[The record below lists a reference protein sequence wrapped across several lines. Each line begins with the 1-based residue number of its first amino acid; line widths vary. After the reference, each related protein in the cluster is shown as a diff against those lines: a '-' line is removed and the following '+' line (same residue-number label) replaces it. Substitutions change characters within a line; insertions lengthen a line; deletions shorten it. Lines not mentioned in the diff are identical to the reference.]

1 MQRAQYQRR
10 LSHHSLQEAVQRYR
24 REVEKSNIIDLT
36 EPDNLTWSTIF
47 DKAREAEQ
55 RYEVDGKGVKGAH
68 RKLGRTVGDHAS
80 AFQAWAQLVP
90 DSDYTSAIRGGLNII
105 FTAAAEM
112 ANVRGI
118 ILDFFGDLPDTACHM
133 QRLQKLHAK
142 DDATYAISLQFNEA
156 LLRAFEGTINWLTEG
171 QNKKHFKS
179 IFLPDEGSKSIKD
192 LLQSMEKQV
201 RRMEERTNELV
212 AQRVGETHRNT
223 NQSRVELPV
232 IRHDANLAAINTDKI
247 LESLSRQNIQSQHDR
262 EQLARIE
269 QYGVDA
275 KNGMFN
281 LLFQRAFSAAWSQ
294 GLYQGRMLAVS
305 APFMDQ
311 GELFAALGVDEKT
324 IRKDLRST
332 QNHGHRMDTLSQG
345 GALWLM
351 KCPLF
356 IDRLY
361 SNRPGALFVERDCP
375 PGSQDAFEKMSAFSA
390 LTAMLTS
397 TIGSMQPAKVVQFF
411 CGRHTSSN
419 DPLGGPSGL
428 IRGILAQLLQLD
440 NFSLSFIDSRT
451 PKEYIERHS
460 LAQLT
465 DTLKRLVHQ
474 LDRRVILFIFVD
486 GVSLFERSEWIQDLN
501 KVM

>member
-1 MQRAQYQRR
+1 
-10 LSHHSLQEAVQRYR
+10 
-24 REVEKSNIIDLT
+24 
-36 EPDNLTWSTIF
+36 
-47 DKAREAEQ
+47 
-55 RYEVDGKGVKGAH
+55 
-68 RKLGRTVGDHAS
+68 
-80 AFQAWAQLVP
+80 
-90 DSDYTSAIRGGLNII
+90 
-105 FTAAAEM
+105 M
-112 ANVRGI
+112 ANVGGI
-118 ILDFFGDLPDTACHM
+118 ILDFFGDLPDT
-133 QRLQKLHAK
+133 
-142 DDATYAISLQFNEA
+142 FNEA
-156 LLRAFEGTINWLTEG
+156 LLRALEGAINWLTEG

-212 AQRVGETHRNT
+212 AQGVGETHRNT

-232 IRHDANLAAINTDKI
+232 IRHDANLAATNTDKM
-247 LESLSRQNIQSQHDR
+247 LESISRQNIQRQHDR

-311 GELFAALGVDEKT
+311 
-324 IRKDLRST
+324 
-332 QNHGHRMDTLSQG
+332 
-345 GALWLM
+345 
-351 KCPLF
+351 
-356 IDRLY
+356 
-361 SNRPGALFVERDCP
+361 
-375 PGSQDAFEKMSAFSA
+375 DAFEKMSAFSA

-411 CGRHTSSN
+411 CGRHTSTN
-419 DPLGGPSGL
+419 DPLGGPNGL
-428 IRGILAQLLQLD
+428 IRGILAQLLQQG

-451 PKEYIERHS
+451 PKEYIERHP

-501 KVM
+501 KVMYDLGELTWNKTVAATVKFIVTNPGKSRSLGSCVASEDRVLVPFLPSIRGGKLMDRMINKDLRTLRGGPAVRQEPEAFDDMDSEGEFDLNWLSAKGEVQ